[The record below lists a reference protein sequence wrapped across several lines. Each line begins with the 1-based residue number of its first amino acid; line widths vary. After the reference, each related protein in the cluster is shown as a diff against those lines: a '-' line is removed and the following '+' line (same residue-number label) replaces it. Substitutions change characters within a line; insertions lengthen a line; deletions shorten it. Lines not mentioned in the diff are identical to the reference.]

1 MLIPVYSIRRVAS
14 IPIPVTT
21 TALEEKACAVD
32 SGCLPEYM
40 YKAICVH
47 TVQQLYSFSNEYLFC
62 ICLLQLELSRSI
74 TDTAVIAAIST
85 IVTQGVTISAKDG

>member
-1 MLIPVYSIRRVAS
+1 MLIPVYCIRRIAA
-14 IPIPVTT
+14 IPIPVRT
-21 TALEEKACAVD
+21 TALKEAACAVD
-32 SGCLPEYM
+32 SIYFSIRPH
-40 YKAICVH
+40 VH
-47 TVQQLYSFSNEYLFC
+47 TVQQLYSLSNEYLFC